1 MKSKL
6 KRSNSVS
13 RIIGFVI
20 IAAAAGSVFLIDWKP
35 EVEEEPMP
43 VRPLKTVEAG
53 RAAAGRTWK
62 YPGKTSAGEEA
73 TMAFEV
79 AGSVKELLVREG
91 DAVKKGQVLA
101 RLDDRDY
108 QSAVKSAEAEVK
120 RAEAQR
126 ERVELAAA
134 SNAVSKQEVSN
145 ARAAADKARADLEI
159 RKKALEDT
167 EITARFGGT
176 IARTFIKAFEN
187 VQAKQAV
194 LSLQNLSRIEIKA
207 SIPEARLALVDPVRR
222 AKMDPALMPQFV
234 ATFEFFQDRLF
245 ALQVKELSTQ
255 ADPTTQT
262 YTATFDMKA
271 PGDVT
276 ILPGMTAMVSEKPN
290 PNAPVAEN
298 GILRVPLDAVPV
310 DGEGQYYVW
319 LMEKGEGDIY
329 AAKRSD
335 VQVGEI
341 VGDQIEINSGLTL
354 GQRIAAAGVHILV
367 EGQQVRLLEET
378 N

>member
-1 MKSKL
+1 
-6 KRSNSVS
+6 
-13 RIIGFVI
+13 
-20 IAAAAGSVFLIDWKP
+20 
-35 EVEEEPMP
+35 
-43 VRPLKTVEAG
+43 
-53 RAAAGRTWK
+53 
-62 YPGKTSAGEEA
+62 
-73 TMAFEV
+73 
-79 AGSVKELLVREG
+79 
-91 DAVKKGQVLA
+91 
-101 RLDDRDY
+101 
-108 QSAVKSAEAEVK
+108 
-120 RAEAQR
+120 
-126 ERVELAAA
+126 
-134 SNAVSKQEVSN
+134 VSKQEVSN

-222 AKMDPALMPQFV
+222 AKMDPAEMPHFI
-234 ATFEFFQDRLF
+234 ATFEFFPDRPF
-245 ALQVKELSTQ
+245 ALEVKELSTQ

-262 YTATFDMKA
+262 YTATFDMEA